1 MGNTDICKSGIDVLK
16 MSDSNLIKTLEMA
29 LRAGKWILVENVG
42 KDLDPSL
49 EPILLQQF
57 VKTNNGL
64 ELTLGEKT
72 IAVSSDFKFFM
83 TSTNPNPHYS
93 PETFVKVIF
102 QNIDETERNLLKI
115 KVCIINFAITR
126 QGMED

>member
-1 MGNTDICKSGIDVLK
+1 MIDPQTQANKYIKNLGNTDICKNGIDVLK

-29 LRAGKWILVENVG
+29 LRAGKWVLVENVG

-93 PETFVKVIF
+93 PETFVKV
-102 QNIDETERNLLKI
+102 
-115 KVCIINFAITR
+115 NFFS
-126 QGMED
+126 DYL